1 MKHLFITA
9 LIAMVVVA
17 PNSTN
22 ADRVRGLENYLKV
35 LKGERK
41 VESFS
46 ATEIQEIVDIH
57 ERLGTLS
64 ESNGA
69 CDSVIESRIDGEFE
83 GWEGET
89 VFKLMNGQIWQQVT
103 YSYTYRYDY
112 MPEVLI
118 YPSRGFC
125 MLRVEG
131 IDEAIAVQ
139 RLK

>member
-1 MKHLFITA
+1 MKHVLITA

-22 ADRVRGLENYLKV
+22 ADLVRGLENYLKV

-41 VESFS
+41 IDNFS
-46 ATEIQEIVDIH
+46 SAEIQEIVDIH
-57 ERLGTLS
+57 ERLRTLS
-64 ESNGA
+64 ESKGA
-69 CDSVIESRIDGEFE
+69 CDPVIESRIDGEFE

-89 VFKLMNGQIWQQVT
+89 VFKLMNGQIWQQVA
-103 YSYTYRYDY
+103 YSYTYHYDY

-131 IDEAIAVQ
+131 VDEAIAVQ